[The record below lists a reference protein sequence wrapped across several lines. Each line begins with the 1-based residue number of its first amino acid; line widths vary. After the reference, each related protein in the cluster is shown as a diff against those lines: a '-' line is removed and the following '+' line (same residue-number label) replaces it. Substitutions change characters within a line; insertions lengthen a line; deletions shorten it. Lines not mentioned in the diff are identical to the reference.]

1 MKKVLFITAFFALA
15 ACSED
20 VYQEIDQQNEAV
32 NMMAPPTFD
41 DSNPGY
47 NDGTI
52 HPGSGYVSPW
62 DIWHRNNPFP
72 PSYTIVN
79 YSGASLVMTV
89 TPWVGLAY
97 FDGSNDGRY
106 HDPSSFPA
114 PPVLIAD
121 MQSNPGWY
129 PNLYAV
135 NNQEIGN
142 LIPAAPIVMDGSWGY
157 ENDLAINST
166 DHLPVIQ
173 ANVSPTGNPL
183 QLFFDIS
190 GTATPQETQLLAD
203 YGKVFYFEVLVTDSG
218 GGFVWQGIV
227 EVENTAVP
235 PGAGSHWQTTGLA
248 ANSPGGASPPYLLL
262 PQSGVSAAGYTMD
275 YRRTS

>member
-62 DIWHRNNPFP
+62 DIWWRNNPFP

-79 YSGASLVMTV
+79 YSGGSLVMNV
-89 TPWVGLAY
+89 TAWVGLAY
-97 FDGSNDGRY
+97 FDGIDDGSY
-106 HDPSSFPA
+106 DDPSLNPLG
-114 PPVLIAD
+114 PPVQVAD
-121 MQSNPGWY
+121 LTNGNY
-129 PNLYAV
+129 PNLYTGTTV
-135 NNQEIGN
+135 PQEIGN
-142 LIPAAPIVMDGSWGY
+142 LIPATPILMDGSWG
-157 ENDLAINST
+157 ENELAINST

-190 GTATPQETQLLAD
+190 ATATPQETQLLAD
-203 YGKVFYFEVLVTDSG
+203 YGKVFYFEVTVTDAVG
-218 GGFVWQGIV
+218 VWHGFV
-227 EVENTAVP
+227 EVEN
-235 PGAGSHWQTTGLA
+235 PGIFPSVIPHWQTTGLA
-248 ANSPGGASPPYLLL
+248 ANSPGGASPPIY
-262 PQSGVSAAGYTMD
+262 Y
-275 YRRTS
+275 Y

>member
-89 TPWVGLAY
+89 TPWRSEEHTSEL
-97 FDGSNDGRY
+97 
-106 HDPSSFPA
+106 
-114 PPVLIAD
+114 
-121 MQSNPGWY
+121 QSRP
-129 PNLYAV
+129 
-135 NNQEIGN
+135 
-142 LIPAAPIVMDGSWGY
+142 
-157 ENDLAINST
+157 
-166 DHLPVIQ
+166 HLVCR
-173 ANVSPTGNPL
+173 L
-183 QLFFDIS
+183 
-190 GTATPQETQLLAD
+190 
-203 YGKVFYFEVLVTDSG
+203 
-218 GGFVWQGIV
+218 
-227 EVENTAVP
+227 
-235 PGAGSHWQTTGLA
+235 
-248 ANSPGGASPPYLLL
+248 
-262 PQSGVSAAGYTMD
+262 
-275 YRRTS
+275 